1 MYDFLISVVSVVAV
15 LGFMILIHEFGHYA
29 VAKWLGVRVEQ
40 FAIGFGKRLV
50 GFRKGETDYRINA
63 IPLGGYV
70 KMSGENPMDQRTDDP
85 GEFMNHSR
93 WHRFLIAIAGPTM
106 NILLA
111 VVLLTV
117 VYMVHYE
124 YPIYLDKA
132 AVVQG
137 VRKDSPAQQAGIQA
151 GDRII
156 KIDGIENPTWEQ
168 VQPKVWLS
176 PNQAL
181 DVTIQR
187 GNQVLQ
193 KTLTPKAVTSSEV
206 GSVGWFPEEPVVVG
220 RVDPTL
226 PAAKAGIKEDDRIV
240 SLNGKAVPSIES
252 MIEALQQTKNQPVD
266 LQVERS
272 GQTLDFKLS
281 PVPPGR
287 FFVHI
292 DGRTVSNVAAGTEKA
307 VTLPG
312 RGHFEVAGRL
322 ADGTL
327 IRGSFGQ
334 LDSSSARRASRI
346 HVTSRPMIVPTTL
359 RSTARKTSERQ
370 PKSDRMPSGIA
381 QDAGYAAQQKGW
393 TPLMELTAGISLN
406 LGIFNLLPIPIL
418 DGGVILFLLIEGLM
432 RRDISMTIKERVYQA
447 AFVFLVLFAVMVI
460 YNDLMKTIPGLAD
473 RLP

>member
-137 VRKDSPAQQAGIQA
+137 VRKDSPAQQVGIQA

-176 PNQAL
+176 PNQPL
-181 DVTIQR
+181 EITIQR
-187 GNQVLQ
+187 GSQVLQ

-206 GSVGWFPEEPVVVG
+206 GSAGWFPEEPVVVG
-220 RVDPTL
+220 RIDPNL
-226 PAAKAGIKEDDRIV
+226 PAAKAGMKEDDRIV
-240 SLNGKAVPSIES
+240 SLNGKPVPSIES
-252 MIEALQQTKNQPVD
+252 MIETLQQTKNQPVD

-272 GQTLDFKLS
+272 GQTLDFHLTPVLS
-281 PVPPGR
+281 QTEDPKEQRYRLG
-287 FFVHI
+287 FVNK
-292 DGRTVSNVAAGTEKA
+292 GVTKVSQ
-307 VTLPG
+307 LP
-312 RGHFEVAGRL
+312 FAQALSLSLEQNKKYSFMILEL
-322 ADGTL
+322 AKKMVQRK
-327 IRGSFGQ
+327 ISM
-334 LDSSSARRASRI
+334 RAISGPI
-346 HVTSRPMIVPTTL
+346 
-359 RSTARKTSERQ
+359 
-370 PKSDRMPSGIA
+370 GIA

>member
-1 MYDFLISVVSVVAV
+1 MSDFLISVVSVVAV

-93 WHRFLIAIAGPTM
+93 WHRFLIAIAGPAM

-137 VRKDSPAQQAGIQA
+137 VRRDSPAQQAGIQA

-176 PNQAL
+176 PNQPL
-181 DVTIQR
+181 EITIQR
-187 GNQVLQ
+187 GTQVLQ
-193 KTLTPKAVTSSEV
+193 KSVVPKAVTSSEV
-206 GSVGWFPEEPVVVG
+206 GSAGWFPEEPVVVG
-220 RVDPTL
+220 RLDPSL
-226 PAAKAGIKEDDRIV
+226 PAAKAGMKEDDRIV
-240 SLNGKAVPSIES
+240 SLNGKPVPSIES
-252 MIEALQQTKNQPVD
+252 MIETLQQTKNQPVD
-266 LQVERS
+266 LQVERG
-272 GQTLDFKLS
+272 GQTLDFHLTPVLS
-281 PVPPGR
+281 QTEDPKEQRYRLG
-287 FFVHI
+287 FVNK
-292 DGRTVSNVAAGTEKA
+292 GVTKVSQ
-307 VTLPG
+307 LP
-312 RGHFEVAGRL
+312 FAQALSLSLEQNKKYSFMILEL
-322 ADGTL
+322 AKKMVQRK
-327 IRGSFGQ
+327 ISM
-334 LDSSSARRASRI
+334 RAISGPI
-346 HVTSRPMIVPTTL
+346 
-359 RSTARKTSERQ
+359 
-370 PKSDRMPSGIA
+370 GIA

-473 RLP
+473 KLP